1 MPPSSSPEKL
11 ELPAGFHPAPDAL
24 KGRQI
29 LITGASRGL
38 GRAIAQQCAAAG
50 AQTILLA
57 RTVAALDQ
65 LADEIVDAGGPE
77 PVLVPCNLEAAT
89 LGDFEGIAELLAER
103 LGHLDGLVLNA
114 GMLGQLSAIGT
125 YDPALWARV
134 FQVNLHS
141 AFMLVRCS
149 LPLLRRSTDA
159 RLLFVSSGVAR
170 VGRAYWG
177 AYAASKAAL
186 ENLMQVLADELADE
200 GRVRVNS
207 VNPGRCRTEM
217 RAQAYPAEDAD
228 RLPTPDALAPG
239 FVYLLGGDA
248 AAFHGR
254 QFNLQ

>member
-1 MPPSSSPEKL
+1 M
-11 ELPAGFHPAPDAL
+11 

-57 RTVAALDQ
+57 RTVGALDK
-65 LADEIVDAGGPE
+65 LADEILAAGGPE

-89 LGDFEGIAELLAER
+89 LSDFEGIAELLADR
-103 LGHLDGLVLNA
+103 HGHLDGLVLNA

-125 YDPALWARV
+125 YDPTLWARV

-141 AFMLVRCS
+141 AFMLTHCC

-170 VGRAYWG
+170 LGRAYWG

-186 ENLMQVLADELADE
+186 ENLMQVLADELAAE

-217 RAQAYPAEDAD
+217 RAQAYPAEDAE

-239 FVYLLGGDA
+239 FVYLLGKDA
-248 AAFHGR
+248 SALHGR
-254 QFNLQ
+254 QIDLQ